1 MSRGERSET
10 FQRGTHRRGAGR
22 GEGGCFASHY
32 TSPRSRGATS
42 NRRDLTKQATETLF
56 FRLEAGSLPSYVA
69 GCPLSSP
76 ALPPGA
82 LPIPTAPP
90 AAAAAVLSHPS
101 RPRRQGQP
109 WHCPSPRPGSP
120 SGHISR
126 SRPAPHQSLDEWTRA
141 GRARRALGSAG
152 THPQ

>member
-1 MSRGERSET
+1 MSRGERSEM

-76 ALPPGA
+76 ALLPGA
-82 LPIPTAPP
+82 LPIPTAPRRRRP
-90 AAAAAVLSHPS
+90 VPS
-101 RPRRQGQP
+101 V
-109 WHCPSPRPGSP
+109 PSPPAGPAGALPLPQARLPLQTHQQVAARPSP
-120 SGHISR
+120 V
-126 SRPAPHQSLDEWTRA
+126 
-141 GRARRALGSAG
+141 AR
-152 THPQ
+152 